1 MDEKTGFQSQMKLL
15 DSPNPVYEKSCC
27 KNKKSE
33 DSSTENLKVMA
44 LTDMPAS
51 ENFAWGLSIVEI
63 TYFPP
68 SLFHNRQADCTIFAS
83 DLIRQSNNF

>member
-33 DSSTENLKVMA
+33 DSSTENLMVIA
-44 LTDMPAS
+44 LTDEPAS
-51 ENFAWGLSIVEI
+51 ENFAWDLSIVE
-63 TYFPP
+63 
-68 SLFHNRQADCTIFAS
+68 NRWRNLLSSISFS
-83 DLIRQSNNF
+83 QSTG

>member
-33 DSSTENLKVMA
+33 DSSTENLKIVA
-44 LTDMPAS
+44 LMDGPSS
-51 ENFAWGLSIVEI
+51 ESSVCPDDATTS
-63 TYFPP
+63 
-68 SLFHNRQADCTIFAS
+68 
-83 DLIRQSNNF
+83 